1 MDIPKGCWP
10 TSWEGLVEHVEMGGY
25 FRKVG
30 AMRGGMDPAI
40 AQQLSLIDFRGTDWA
55 ELDRN
60 LARVRAG
67 EAIPPEQLTDNM
79 RVAQLLSGCT
89 PLQQWDPLATY
100 LAALP

>member
-1 MDIPKGCWP
+1 
-10 TSWEGLVEHVEMGGY
+10 
-25 FRKVG
+25 
-30 AMRGGMDPAI
+30 MDPAI